1 MSWNPDQT
9 QEVHDNSL
17 PALSTV
23 QEEPEDVPLHYEQT
37 NAFIDSGGDHRL
49 TTSPSRG
56 GESGSLP
63 LTIEDSGKPTLTR
76 HV

>member
-9 QEVHDNSL
+9 QEDHDNSL
-17 PALSTV
+17 PALRTL
-23 QEEPEDVPLHYEQT
+23 QEEPEDVPLHREQAK
-37 NAFIDSGGDHRL
+37 AFIHSRGDHRL

-56 GESGSLP
+56 GDSGPLP
-63 LTIEDSGKPTLTR
+63 LTIEDSGKSAFIR